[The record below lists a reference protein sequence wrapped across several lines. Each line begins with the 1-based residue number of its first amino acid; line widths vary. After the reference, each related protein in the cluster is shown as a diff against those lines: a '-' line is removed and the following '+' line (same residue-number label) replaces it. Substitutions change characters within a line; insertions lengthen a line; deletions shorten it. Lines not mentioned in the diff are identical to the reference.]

1 MNECTLLSVTVS
13 FAACTC
19 IFIHSY
25 KLMLQYNWHL
35 CLLHYIHIELL
46 VCCVFYSSLLPS
58 VQKCNH
64 PTSLS
69 PTLIHTEDI
78 LQRSERT
85 FLSGIS
91 IPQKAT
97 SDSSKL
103 VMVVDEHQSSIDSTE
118 RAWQFAVFPDSL
130 LPLVLQVLSLASGV
144 EEERSM
150 LSQRLDQRE
159 ESISTA
165 RKLDHMVS

>member
-1 MNECTLLSVTVS
+1 
-13 FAACTC
+13 
-19 IFIHSY
+19 
-25 KLMLQYNWHL
+25 MLQYNWHL
-35 CLLHYIHIELL
+35 CLLDYILIVLL
-46 VCCVFYSSLLPS
+46 VCFVFCSSLLPS

-91 IPQKAT
+91 VAQKAT

-103 VMVVDEHQSSIDSTE
+103 VMVVDEHQSSIDSTD

-144 EEERSM
+144 EEEGSM
-150 LSQRLDQRE
+150 LSQKLDLRE
-159 ESISTA
+159 ESVSRT

>member
-1 MNECTLLSVTVS
+1 MRVS
-13 FAACTC
+13 FAVCIY

-25 KLMLQYNWHL
+25 KLLLQYNWHL
-35 CLLHYIHIELL
+35 CLLDYILIVLL
-46 VCCVFYSSLLPS
+46 VCFVSCSSLLPS

-91 IPQKAT
+91 VAQKAT

-144 EEERSM
+144 EEEGSM
-150 LSQRLDQRE
+150 LSQKLDLRE
-159 ESISTA
+159 ESVSRT
-165 RKLDHMVS
+165 RKLDHTVS

>member
-1 MNECTLLSVTVS
+1 MFCFLFIPPSPS
-13 FAACTC
+13 F
-19 IFIHSY
+19 
-25 KLMLQYNWHL
+25 
-35 CLLHYIHIELL
+35 
-46 VCCVFYSSLLPS
+46 SL
-58 VQKCNH
+58 QKCNH

-91 IPQKAT
+91 VAQKAT

-144 EEERSM
+144 EEEGSM
-150 LSQRLDQRE
+150 LSQKLDLRE
-159 ESISTA
+159 ESVSRT
-165 RKLDHMVS
+165 RKLDHTVS

>member
-1 MNECTLLSVTVS
+1 MRVS
-13 FAACTC
+13 FSVCIY
-19 IFIHSY
+19 IFIHSC
-25 KLMLQYNWHL
+25 KLMLQYSWHL
-35 CLLHYIHIELL
+35 CLLDYILIVLL
-46 VCCVFYSSLLPS
+46 VCFVFCSSLLPS

-91 IPQKAT
+91 VAQKAT

-144 EEERSM
+144 EEEGSM
-150 LSQRLDQRE
+150 LSQKLDLRE
-159 ESISTA
+159 ESVSRT